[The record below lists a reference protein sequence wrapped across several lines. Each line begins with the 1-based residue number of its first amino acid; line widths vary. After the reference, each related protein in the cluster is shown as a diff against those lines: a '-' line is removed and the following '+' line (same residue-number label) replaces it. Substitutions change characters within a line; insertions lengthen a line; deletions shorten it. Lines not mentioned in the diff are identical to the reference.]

1 MGNSGILI
9 NASHGQAID
18 AHEAVWRLNLAPI
31 HGHEPDVG
39 TRTTVQLMNPILFRN
54 CNRTPKSDII
64 IPVHCDA
71 GDARAVCKCV
81 PNGDQAAVVIKRDR
95 GAIDPEKIRI
105 AEQRHPQTA
114 FIQLSKMHPPLCN
127 AVARAYAELRLE
139 ARGDEAG
146 KELHWHSDKAIAT
159 TGLAAVLAAL
169 ALCDKVS

>member
-1 MGNSGILI
+1 MQRWHRRTGRHASGLPCLLTR
-9 NASHGQAID
+9 G
-18 AHEAVWRLNLAPI
+18 E
-31 HGHEPDVG
+31 VG
-39 TRTTVQLMNPILFRN
+39 GVQTWESCRFFDHYTT
-54 CNRTPKSDII
+54 
-64 IPVHCDA
+64 

-81 PNGDQAAVVIKRDR
+81 PNGDQAAVVIKR

-127 AVARAYAELRLE
+127 AVARAYAKLRLE

-146 KELHWHSDKAIAT
+146 KELHPVAT

>member
-81 PNGDQAAVVIKRDR
+81 PNGDQAAVVIKR
-95 GAIDPEKIRI
+95 GAIDPE
-105 AEQRHPQTA
+105 
-114 FIQLSKMHPPLCN
+114 
-127 AVARAYAELRLE
+127 
-139 ARGDEAG
+139 
-146 KELHWHSDKAIAT
+146 
-159 TGLAAVLAAL
+159 
-169 ALCDKVS
+169 